1 MDQFYQVLGREMGL
15 GVRSPEELRTS
26 ANRLVIS
33 LYGDYV
39 RQLGPPEAWT
49 LSDVEAVARYA
60 FMARETNGMQQ
71 PSERFGDA
79 VLALDRI
86 EANSLEKLQPLRVR
100 ASLLERQARQ
110 AKDDGDFE
118 TAAEFIRQAIDTATR
133 IIGLTPMDPNSYRN
147 ASIFAINLADIRRAL
162 GDQDGFLRTG
172 QMAVDFQRDGA
183 MRLSDDAFARFWLAE
198 RLVHYAFMHLQVGAT
213 DGIKLLIDEAHQLL
227 ADGPLPE
234 SLQAQRNML
243 LGSIDQMNSELRAAT
258 NSGNGVSV
266 PGP

>member
-15 GVRSPEELRTS
+15 GVRSPEELRTR

-100 ASLLERQARQ
+100 ASLLPLAGRV
-110 AKDDGDFE
+110 
-118 TAAEFIRQAIDTATR
+118 IDLLGGIGYPWRTATE
-133 IIGLTPMDPNSYRN
+133 GSW
-147 ASIFAINLADIRRAL
+147 RRF
-162 GDQDGFLRTG
+162 QLRT
-172 QMAVDFQRDGA
+172 F
-183 MRLSDDAFARFWLAE
+183 
-198 RLVHYAFMHLQVGAT
+198 
-213 DGIKLLIDEAHQLL
+213 
-227 ADGPLPE
+227 
-234 SLQAQRNML
+234 
-243 LGSIDQMNSELRAAT
+243 SE
-258 NSGNGVSV
+258 
-266 PGP
+266 P